1 MYQFGVLS
9 PWIKTKKTLPVL
21 LVTFTECLV
30 LNLISLFLALVASTI
45 TLKMVLIGN
54 VLETWKSVLSLGYR
68 RNNFS
73 VQQRGLNIY
82 FLTLF
87 FITIVFHSENVS
99 FCVYTE
105 SKTDSDIIRFHWKE
119 NFSTNHIHIVR
130 IYIWLGLLNKGD
142 PNKFT
147 QTHVE

>member
-54 VLETWKSVLSLGYR
+54 VLETWKSVLSLGYWDK
-68 RNNFS
+68 
-73 VQQRGLNIY
+73 RGLNIY

-105 SKTDSDIIRFHWKE
+105 SKTDSDIIRFHWKQ

-130 IYIWLGLLNKGD
+130 IYIWLWLLNKGD

-147 QTHVE
+147 QIHVK

>member
-68 RNNFS
+68 DK
-73 VQQRGLNIY
+73 RGLNIY